1 MLTHVSVSSTAIE
14 DISRHCRTSRSL
26 AFAYFYFEFD
36 GQDTQSNNVLHNIL
50 RSLMKQLG
58 FQCGNVPNPL
68 EKLFSEYADG
78 LRSPALEEL
87 MSTLKTIIASFEHV
101 YIIFDALDECQDR
114 RHFLK
119 VLKQMHGWELSTLHL
134 LATSRQE
141 HDIAR
146 VLDTLV
152 SHDVQMEQTLVNGD
166 IHVHV
171 SKMLDHDDE
180 FKMLPVKERKLV
192 ENTLADGASGM

>member
-1 MLTHVSVSSTAIE
+1 MLTHVGVSSTAIE

-36 GQDTQSNNVLHNIL
+36 GQDTQSNSVLHNVL
-50 RSLMKQLG
+50 KSLMKQLG
-58 FQCGNVPNPL
+58 FQCGNVPNSL
-68 EKLFSEYADG
+68 EKLFSEFADG
-78 LRSPALEEL
+78 LRSPTLEEL
-87 MSTLKTIIASFEHV
+87 LSTLQSIIASFEHV

-114 RHFLK
+114 RHFLQI
-119 VLKQMHGWELSTLHL
+119 LKHIHGWELSTSHL

-146 VLDTLV
+146 GLETLV

-166 IHVHV
+166 IRVHV
-171 SKMLDHDDE
+171 SKTLDYDDE
-180 FKMLPVKERKLV
+180 FRMLPVKERKLV
-192 ENTLADGASGM
+192 ENTLAEGAGGM